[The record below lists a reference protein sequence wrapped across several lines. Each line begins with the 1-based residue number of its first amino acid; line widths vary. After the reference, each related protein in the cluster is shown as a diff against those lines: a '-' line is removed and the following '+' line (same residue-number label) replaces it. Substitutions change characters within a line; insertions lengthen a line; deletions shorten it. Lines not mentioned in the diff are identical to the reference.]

1 MINDEL
7 FLKIVRSAVKSPSGH
22 NTQPWLFSKAENTII
37 IRPDFSKALPIAD
50 PQHRE
55 LYISLGCAAKSAM
68 LAAQFYGFDTQM
80 HVVCLQNV
88 HEVHIALTKN
98 DTLVQPELFA
108 YINSRQTTRNLYTQQ
123 NIPQSD
129 IATLTQN
136 NNDLKTFCF
145 SQKSEIQKFASFIK
159 QGNEMQM
166 GHSDFVNELVSWMR
180 FSEKEALKKG
190 DGLFVACTGV
200 PTLGRILGSFVIKHI
215 VNSKSENI
223 RLLQQLEHTSA
234 LMVFATTN
242 DNVADWLYTGMAFQ
256 QFSLQATKLNISHS
270 FLNSPCQ
277 IENVRTKMQLHL
289 GFENKYPQL
298 IVRMG
303 YSPKMPYAFHRNAF
317 SFMVG

>member
-22 NTQPWLFSKAENTII
+22 NTQPWLFRKAENTII

-50 PQHRE
+50 PKHRE

-68 LAAQFYGFDTQM
+68 LAAQFYGFDTQT

-88 HEVHIALTKN
+88 YEVHIALTKN
-98 DTLVQPELFA
+98 DTLMQPELFA

-166 GHSDFVNELVSWMR
+166 GDSDFVNELVSWMR

-190 DGLFVACTGV
+190 DGLFVACSGV
-200 PTLGRILGSFVIKHI
+200 PTLGRILGSFVMKHI
-215 VNSKSENI
+215 VSSKSENK

-242 DNVADWLYTGMAFQ
+242 DNVTDWLNTGMAFQ

-277 IENVRTKMQLHL
+277 IENVRAKMQLHL
-289 GFENKYPQL
+289 GFENKYSQL

-303 YSPKMPYAFHRNAF
+303 YSPKMPYALHRNAF
-317 SFMVG
+317 SFMAG